1 MKRKYTFVGSL
12 GEVKLARS
20 VSGAGREAVA
30 EGRLARGSQA
40 PVGQLYHV
48 VRHVDP
54 LVDKVHGSRHLNLTC
69 SHRSGY

>member
-1 MKRKYTFVGSL
+1 MRFL

-30 EGRLARGSQA
+30 EGRLAGGGQA

-54 LVDKVHGSRHLNLTC
+54 LVDEVHGSRHLNLTC
-69 SHRSGY
+69 WHSSGY